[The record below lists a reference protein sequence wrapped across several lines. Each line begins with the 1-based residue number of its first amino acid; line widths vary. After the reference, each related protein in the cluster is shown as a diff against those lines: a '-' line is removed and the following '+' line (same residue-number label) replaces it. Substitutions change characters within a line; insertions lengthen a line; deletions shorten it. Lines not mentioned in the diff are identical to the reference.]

1 MSDSFENAR
10 NLGKRIFGSVTDAG
24 RGFAETSG
32 ISFILPILSALVAVA
47 LIAMVVF
54 VAIQMNANRPSS
66 ELKGPIMLFDP
77 KTPVIVDRPTV
88 KKALQSSYT
97 LSMYLKLDAVPDM
110 RLAGTPLLKWPKA
123 WNVTYN
129 AAKEQIEWEFFETGD
144 TNGAV
149 MSARIVHV
157 PHITLQKWNQ
167 VAITFEG
174 RTADIY
180 CNGEL
185 ITSTTLDNVPPMSSS
200 SITIVPTNVM
210 GQIAYVQTWPRR
222 FTMGEIATNYT
233 DTSDSQGRPYLGPE
247 FLKMLESVSI
257 PNLFNPNIT
266 CQSGNCDENMP
277 RASQAQK
284 WEFPYQ

>member
-1 MSDSFENAR
+1 MR
-10 NLGKRIFGSVTDAG
+10 LGW
-24 RGFAETSG
+24 
-32 ISFILPILSALVAVA
+32 
-47 LIAMVVF
+47 LIALFIGILAVQAITMTEAF
-54 VAIQMNANRPSS
+54 GQPGTQIQMNANRPSS

-77 KTPVIVDRPTV
+77 KSPVIVDRPTV

-110 RLAGTPLLKWPKA
+110 RLAGTTLLKWPRS

-129 AAKEQIEWEFFETGD
+129 AAKEQIEWVFFETGD
-144 TNGAV
+144 TTGAV
-149 MSARIVHV
+149 MSERIVTV

-185 ITSTTLDNVPPMSSS
+185 ITSTTLDNVPPLSSS
-200 SITIVPTNVM
+200 SITIVPMNVM

-247 FLKMLESVSI
+247 FLKVLESVEI
-257 PNLFNPNIT
+257 PNLFNPS
-266 CQSGNCDENMP
+266 CQSGNCDENTP
-277 RASQAQK
+277 TASQSQK